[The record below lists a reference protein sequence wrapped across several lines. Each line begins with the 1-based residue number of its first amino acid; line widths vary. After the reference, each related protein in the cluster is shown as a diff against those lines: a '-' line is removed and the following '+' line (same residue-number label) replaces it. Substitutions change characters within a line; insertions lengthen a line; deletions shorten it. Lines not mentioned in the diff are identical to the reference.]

1 MSEATKTP
9 NQAESENH
17 APLVQA
23 ELLVNSPILDT
34 LWQRC
39 FWEVADEMKN
49 RGCDTIEFYDVD
61 QLVIEKSKM
70 ALPDF
75 IKWLGC

>member
-1 MSEATKTP
+1 MSETTKTP
-9 NQAESENH
+9 NAAKPENP
-17 APLVQA
+17 APLVQV
-23 ELLVNSPILDT
+23 ERLVNSPILDT

-39 FWEVADEMKN
+39 FWEVVAEMKRRDCN
-49 RGCDTIEFYDVD
+49 TIEFYDVD

-75 IKWLGC
+75 IKWLGS